1 MILIAVEIRFNGLPV
16 LRIQSQSKGAI
27 VIAGQSYFYYPI
39 DLGLPHEVQSLST
52 SLRNLTLRSS
62 TPTLIGLS
70 IGEYA
75 AANNGLLG
83 ATVQSQVFNIPRL
96 STPTVATATYREQI
110 IQSVLNAAEL
120 IIVLSTESQPLK
132 YWTS

>member
-1 MILIAVEIRFNGLPV
+1 MILITVEIRFKGLSI
-16 LRIQSQSKGAI
+16 LRVQSQNKAAI
-27 VIAGQSYFYYPI
+27 VIKGEEYLFMTI
-39 DLGLPHEVQSLST
+39 VLGLPHETQSLST

-62 TPTLIGLS
+62 TPTLIGPT

-83 ATVQSQVFNIPRL
+83 ATVQSQVFDRPKIFVPA
-96 STPTVATATYREQI
+96 VATAVYREQVI
-110 IQSVLNAAEL
+110 RSFLNAGDLTIE
-120 IIVLSTESQPLK
+120 LSTESQPLK